1 MTVPKV
7 KLTREGKIAGK
18 SLCRGFPEMIYA
30 KPDWLVARAGFNFII
45 RETVTYFR
53 VDFQPIRNAESSAG
67 S

>member
-18 SLCRGFPEMIYA
+18 SLCRGFPEMIYV

-45 RETVTYFR
+45 RETVT
-53 VDFQPIRNAESSAG
+53 
-67 S
+67 